1 MRITWVCGAV
11 AVLAPWCDAQTAP
24 PPDSAP
30 PAPAVLPAASYVAD
44 AVANV
49 RGGAR
54 RASTYLD
61 ETGVQLTFDL
71 ARIARWSGATAYLFA
86 MRTHGGMP
94 TEIVG
99 DLQGT
104 SSLQAP
110 SAVRIEEAWLQ
121 QNLLGNRLSLLVGR
135 YDLNSEFYRAQSAAL
150 FLNSSFGLAPELA
163 QSGWNGPSTF
173 PRTSFGMRVAVKPS
187 PNVVWR
193 TLISPQHLPGGAP
206 PTARGGALFAS
217 ELAFLLRPGT
227 ATEPRNRRF
236 RIGRGRRRP
245 YSAKLAVGGWYY
257 SGRFPA
263 IADTISNGTPV
274 MIDGARGAYLLGDLG
289 LWRQHVLPPMDT
301 ASARTLSVF
310 TQLGLG
316 DGRVWQTARYV
327 GGGITMIGTLPRR
340 TNDELG
346 LALACAQNGADW
358 VQSVPTAAPS
368 EITWELSYLAQLLGW
383 LAVQPDVQ
391 YVIHPGATRA
401 LPRALVLAVRVELTH

>member
-24 PPDSAP
+24 PSDSASR
-30 PAPAVLPAASYVAD
+30 APALLLTASYEAD

-54 RASTYLD
+54 RGSTYLD
-61 ETGVQLTFDL
+61 VTSVQLTFDL
-71 ARIARWSGATAYLFA
+71 ARIARWSGATAYLYA
-86 MRTHGGMP
+86 LRTHGGMP

-104 SSLQAP
+104 SNLQAP
-110 SAVRIEEAWLQ
+110 PALRIEELWLQ

-135 YDLNSEFYRAQSAAL
+135 YDLNSEFYRSQSGAL
-150 FLNSSFGLAPELA
+150 FLNASFGIGPEIA
-163 QSGWNGPSTF
+163 QSGWNGPSTY
-173 PRTSFGMRVAVKPS
+173 PHTAFGVRMAVKPS
-187 PNVVWR
+187 PNLVWR
-193 TLISPQHLPGGAP
+193 TLISRQHLPDGVP

-217 ELAFLLRPGT
+217 ELAFLHRPGT
-227 ATEPRNRRF
+227 AAVPRDRRF
-236 RIGRGRRRP
+236 RIGRGMPRP

-263 IADTISNGTPV
+263 IADTVSDGTPV
-274 MIDGARGAYLLGDLG
+274 MIDGARGAYLVGDLG
-289 LWRQHVLPPMDT
+289 IWRQHVLVPSDT

-327 GGGITMIGTLPRR
+327 GGGITMAGTLPGR

-346 LALACAQNGADW
+346 LAIASAQNGADW
-358 VQSVPTAAPS
+358 VQSTPTAAPS
-368 EITWELSYLAQLLGW
+368 EIAWELSYLAQLLGW

-401 LPRALVLAVRVELTH
+401 LPRAVVLALRVELTH